1 MDPLTMGMSA
11 VSSLMPL
18 AEKGMDL
25 LGKLLDSQNQG
36 ADNGQGKIGEDV
48 HQQSSAQITFS

>member
-1 MDPLTMGMSA
+1 MGMSA